1 MKLKIRNYGLQ
12 SNVLPLRTLL
22 SNMPSKLRK
31 ICILNL
37 ALCVVTLVPIA
48 SDAAYKIYLKNGR
61 LIKGVL
67 VVKRERARVTIY
79 KQGIMLAFPR
89 ANVRKIEEYEMN
101 IIREETVEKKPSPE
115 KIPEYMQYKG
125 REETAA
131 SRLESREETE
141 TQLKGF
147 KKLEQSGRLPDQF
160 KPYMDMLQKR
170 LQEQKAR

>member
-1 MKLKIRNYGLQ
+1 
-12 SNVLPLRTLL
+12 
-22 SNMPSKLRK
+22 
-31 ICILNL
+31 
-37 ALCVVTLVPIA
+37 
-48 SDAAYKIYLKNGR
+48 
-61 LIKGVL
+61 
-67 VVKRERARVTIY
+67 
-79 KQGIMLAFPR
+79 
-89 ANVRKIEEYEMN
+89 MN

-141 TQLKGF
+141 AQLKGF

-160 KPYMDMLQKR
+160 KPYMDLLQKR